1 MPGEET
7 TTVVTHPDGTTIT
20 TTTSALAATGDRSY
34 LDTIGATPMVR
45 VERAL
50 PEEAKQ
56 ARVLVKLEMQN
67 PGGSVKDR
75 IAKSMIEDAEANGTL
90 KPGMTV
96 VEYTRYP
103 ALAGLLSSSKHS
115 D

>member
-7 TTVVTHPDGTTIT
+7 TTVVTHPDGTTVTT
-20 TTTSALAATGDRSY
+20 TTTSAPAATGDRSY
-34 LDTIGATPMVR
+34 LDTVGATPMVR
-45 VERAL
+45 VNRAL

-103 ALAGLLSSSKHS
+103 ALLSSSKHS

>member
-20 TTTSALAATGDRSY
+20 TTTSAPAATGDRSY
-34 LDTIGATPMVR
+34 LDTVGATPMVR

-56 ARVLVKLEMQN
+56 ARVLVKLEMQVRLFSSLLAARWALTLLLLRRTLAA
-67 PGGSVKDR
+67 PSR
-75 IAKSMIEDAEANGTL
+75 IASRS
-90 KPGMTV
+90 P
-96 VEYTRYP
+96 
-103 ALAGLLSSSKHS
+103 
-115 D
+115 